1 MRRSD
6 RGNVDP
12 FMVMDVAQ
20 ATRAALRAFAPAALA
35 VRIVDG
41 PAAGQGRASAGG
53 RGRMRVARLL
63 AGLCLVLL
71 LALAAARAD
80 EAGAPA
86 GRPGLTVLAH
96 LDPAASRLAD
106 AAGGIALDLAIS
118 RALPYRV
125 ALRGAPPRLVIDFSE
140 LDFGASRPAALNRS
154 AHVRALAWGR
164 FRPGWSRL
172 VAELDGPFR
181 IASDGQKVAPDGSA
195 VIGLRLTPATAAE
208 FAASVAGAVPEDT
221 DRALPAP
228 ARVDPAHRRQTGAA
242 PLVVVLDPGH
252 GGIDPGA
259 EAAGESEAAVML
271 GFARELA
278 EVLRRAGMRVVMTR
292 DEDVFVPLE
301 TRISVARAA
310 GADVLLSLHA
320 DALAEGEARGA
331 TIYRLADAA
340 SDAASARLAERHDR
354 GDLLAGLDL
363 SGQDDAVAGVLMD
376 LARRE
381 TAPRADRLARE
392 LADCISA
399 ANLAMHRHPI
409 QEAAF
414 SVLKAP
420 DIPSLL
426 LELGFLSADADRA
439 RLADAGWR
447 ARMQGAILAALRAW
461 AVADAAEA
469 RLIRQ

>member
-1 MRRSD
+1 MR
-6 RGNVDP
+6 
-12 FMVMDVAQ
+12 
-20 ATRAALRAFAPAALA
+20 
-35 VRIVDG
+35 I
-41 PAAGQGRASAGG
+41 
-53 RGRMRVARLL
+53 ARFL
-63 AGLCLVLL
+63 AGLGLMLL
-71 LALAAARAD
+71 LVGGGARA
-80 EAGAPA
+80 ETAPA
-86 GRPGLTVLAH
+86 LTALAH
-96 LDPAASRLAD
+96 LDPAASRLSD
-106 AAGGIALDLAIS
+106 AADGITLDLAIS
-118 RALPYRV
+118 RAVPYRV
-125 ALRGAPPRLVIDFSE
+125 GLRDAPPRLVIDFRE
-140 LDFGASRPAALNRS
+140 VDFGPSRPAAMNGS

-172 VAELDGPFR
+172 VAELDGPYR
-181 IASDGQKVAPDGSA
+181 IVSDGQRVAADGSA
-195 VIGLRLTPATAAE
+195 VIGLRLVPAPTAD
-208 FAASVAGAVPEDT
+208 FAAAVAP
-221 DRALPAP
+221 ALPDAGDWALPEP
-228 ARVDPAHRRQTGAA
+228 AAVDPAHRRQTGEA

-271 GFARELA
+271 RFARELA

-310 GADVLLSLHA
+310 GADVFLSLHA
-320 DALAEGEARGA
+320 DALAEGVATGA
-331 TIYRLADAA
+331 TVYRLADAA

-376 LARRE
+376 LARQE
-381 TAPRADRLARE
+381 TAPRADRLARD
-392 LADCISA
+392 LVASIRA
-399 ANLAMHRHPI
+399 AGLAMHRHPI

-426 LELGFLSADADRA
+426 LELGFLSSDADRA

-447 ARMQGAILAALRAW
+447 ARMQGAILAALRTW